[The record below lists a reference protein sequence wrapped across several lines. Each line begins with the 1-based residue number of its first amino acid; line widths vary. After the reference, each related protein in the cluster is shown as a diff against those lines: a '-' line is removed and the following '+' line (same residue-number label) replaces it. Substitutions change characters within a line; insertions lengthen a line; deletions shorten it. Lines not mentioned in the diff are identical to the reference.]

1 MEGEIID
8 TLEKEEEQQEVVELP
23 GVTALK
29 ILGKTNHSSIYA
41 NNENDSN
48 IKTRK
53 NMDNN
58 VNNKYMLDALLNA
71 VGISDDVINKQNE
84 DDMKAKKKEDAN
96 NSKPPI
102 FPPNTFNSLLP
113 TPTARS
119 GVVVPIPTFL
129 LLLPTIHGS

>member
-41 NNENDSN
+41 NNGKVADENDSN

-58 VNNKYMLDALLNA
+58 VNNKNLRFEPFNILNMA
-71 VGISDDVINKQNE
+71 IIWGNKTVICSLSNSQIKPILNKAN
-84 DDMKAKKKEDAN
+84 DM
-96 NSKPPI
+96 I
-102 FPPNTFNSLLP
+102 FM
-113 TPTARS
+113 
-119 GVVVPIPTFL
+119 
-129 LLLPTIHGS
+129 

>member
-41 NNENDSN
+41 NNGKVADENDSN

-113 TPTARS
+113 TPTANDNIATMNNDY
-119 GVVVPIPTFL
+119 VL
-129 LLLPTIHGS
+129 LNN